1 MSAIRWWPPSRPD
14 IKPSSS
20 KRNKPNDDHDLG
32 HHYSKRSVPG
42 RIYDRWRQTRVG
54 PFITV
59 REDPETLEGIQNY
72 LLSRQSETEQALAFF
87 KTQLIAKYG
96 RRCLTRL
103 WMMVH
108 MRCKKGEERRG
119 RLATPAAIRQM
130 PVYFPDMELTKSKI
144 PSVQLVPRRR
154 HASSGYQY
162 PVWLQD
168 YGVSREDWNTFV
180 TRFIFTNKIR
190 VSQYILN
197 LLAGGLVESF
207 LIAGFPIKA
216 VAFLGVV
223 VPPFYFVFKARSLR
237 KAVKHGSLPCW
248 TACWNKTYFGP
259 KGLSVG
265 FDLPGPVF
273 PDTFV
278 HPRRKFWLPSRVLH
292 SELKKPMQPSRAAR
306 RARITIARVRGPV
319 PEAGRIPNIDPLKL
333 GFLQMI
339 FHEMKARPRAWI
351 DEHERRARELKIAID
366 KLKARRRYLE
376 ELVATAPALPPR
388 PVSPLV
394 VDDSDSG
401 SSISTINSI
410 IVKDMDA
417 PRYVTSTNAERMKQR
432 RDYIATIPGQS
443 RIKTKPRKRVK
454 FAKMTV
460 IYDED
465 EEGYTSTERNAPTKK
480 FR

>member
-1 MSAIRWWPPSRPD
+1 MSAIRWWPPGQPD
-14 IKPSSS
+14 IKTSPS
-20 KRNKPNDDHDLG
+20 KRKKPKSDRNLNP
-32 HHYSKRSVPG
+32 HYSKRNAAG
-42 RIYDRWRQTRVG
+42 RIYDRWKQTRVG

-59 REDPETLEGIQNY
+59 RENPETFEGIQKY
-72 LLSRQSETEQALAFF
+72 LLSRQSETERALAFF
-87 KTQLIAKYG
+87 KTQLIARYG
-96 RRCLTRL
+96 RRRLTRL
-103 WMMVH
+103 WMMVY

-119 RLATPAAIRQM
+119 RLAEPAALRQV
-130 PVYFPDMELTKSKI
+130 PVYFLESEHTGSEI
-144 PSVQLVPRRR
+144 PSIQLVPRRR
-154 HASSGYQY
+154 HASSGYH
-162 PVWLQD
+162 
-168 YGVSREDWNTFV
+168 
-180 TRFIFTNKIR
+180 
-190 VSQYILN
+190 QYILN
-197 LLAGGLVESF
+197 LFAGGLVESF

-216 VAFLGVV
+216 VAILGVLM
-223 VPPFYFVFKARSLR
+223 PPFYFVFKARSLR

-265 FDLPGPVF
+265 FDLPGPIF

-292 SELKKPMQPSRAAR
+292 SELKKPMRPSRAAR
-306 RARITIARVRGPV
+306 RARITIARVRAPV

-351 DEHERRARELKIAID
+351 DEHERRARELKNAID

-376 ELVATAPALPPR
+376 ELIATAPALPSR
-388 PVSPLV
+388 PASPLM

-443 RIKTKPRKRVK
+443 RTKTKPRKRVK
-454 FAKMTV
+454 FAKMAV

-465 EEGYTSTERNAPTKK
+465 EEGHTSTERNAPTKK